1 MRFNLAKEKHESLK
15 EYFVALLHGGVRFDE
30 FFALDDVS
38 FDIMPGDFYGL
49 IGLNGS
55 GKSTLLKVIS
65 GVYKPSAGRV
75 TVNGQVVSGMGA
87 QVEEGDA
94 VCFDGKPIR
103 PEKRR
108 QYLLLNK
115 PQGVVTTLSDP
126 EGRRTVRDLIP
137 DIHERVFPVGRLD
150 YETEGLLLLTN
161 DGQLMQDLT
170 HPSHEVEKRYRVR
183 ARGDLAPR
191 ALGRLESGV
200 TLDDGHHTAPA
211 RVELLPD
218 DPAFPGQKN
227 LMISVHEG
235 HNRLV
240 RRMFVAVGAQVT
252 FLRRESIGN
261 LTLGTLKP
269 GAFRHLTEGE
279 VKYLKRLAG
288 EEGRDVAP

>member
-1 MRFNLAKEKHESLK
+1 MRLQKYMASCGVASRRKCE
-15 EYFVALLHGGVRFDE
+15 EYIA
-30 FFALDDVS
+30 
-38 FDIMPGDFYGL
+38 
-49 IGLNGS
+49 
-55 GKSTLLKVIS
+55 
-65 GVYKPSAGRV
+65 AGRV

-191 ALGRLESGV
+191 ALGRLERGV

-240 RRMFVAVGAQVT
+240 RRMFAAVGAQVT

>member
-1 MRFNLAKEKHESLK
+1 MRLQKYMASCGVASRRKCE
-15 EYFVALLHGGVRFDE
+15 EYIA
-30 FFALDDVS
+30 
-38 FDIMPGDFYGL
+38 
-49 IGLNGS
+49 
-55 GKSTLLKVIS
+55 
-65 GVYKPSAGRV
+65 AGRV

-183 ARGDLAPR
+183 ARG
-191 ALGRLESGV
+191 
-200 TLDDGHHTAPA
+200 TLRPA
-211 RVELLPD
+211 R
-218 DPAFPGQKN
+218 
-227 LMISVHEG
+227 S
-235 HNRLV
+235 
-240 RRMFVAVGAQVT
+240 
-252 FLRRESIGN
+252 
-261 LTLGTLKP
+261 
-269 GAFRHLTEGE
+269 
-279 VKYLKRLAG
+279 AG
-288 EEGRDVAP
+288 WRAA

>member
-1 MRFNLAKEKHESLK
+1 MDKELRLDKFLADMGKGTRSALK
-15 EYFVALLHGGVRFDE
+15 EAVRKGRVRVNGE
-30 FFALDDVS
+30 VIKKA
-38 FDIMPGDFYGL
+38 DIKVRIPGDTV
-49 IGLNGS
+49 
-55 GKSTLLKVIS
+55 TLD
-65 GVYKPSAGRV
+65 G
-75 TVNGQVVSGMGA
+75 
-87 QVEEGDA
+87 EEVAYA
-94 VCFDGKPIR
+94 VM
-103 PEKRR
+103 E
-108 QYLLLNK
+108 YYMLNK

-240 RRMFVAVGAQVT
+240 RRMFAAVGAQVT

>member
-1 MRFNLAKEKHESLK
+1 MRLQKYMASCGVASRRKCE
-15 EYFVALLHGGVRFDE
+15 EYIA
-30 FFALDDVS
+30 
-38 FDIMPGDFYGL
+38 
-49 IGLNGS
+49 
-55 GKSTLLKVIS
+55 
-65 GVYKPSAGRV
+65 AGRV

-191 ALGRLESGV
+191 AL
-200 TLDDGHHTAPA
+200 DDGHHTAPA

-240 RRMFVAVGAQVT
+240 RRMFAAVGAQVT